1 MNCWNILGIRADA
14 DERAIKRSYAAL
26 LKAHRPDED
35 LDAFQRLREAYE
47 QALGL
52 ARRRAEQDEAE
63 DGAGLGDVLE
73 RAVVAPVDQDLRA
86 RINASLGDLAPPTLE
101 AAAIQ
106 ARDQGQLALFE
117 CCLLERC
124 LTDNERGYAAAH
136 WALACLHWL
145 TPWQEPSL
153 PGDQLDGLL
162 NRLLATELHALH
174 DLLAEGNEA
183 GFQERLEAL
192 FGQAW
197 LQPFERRSYFNRQLV
212 DLLLAVPSWSEE
224 FFRDVIGRCQWDDVL
239 ARQEGWL
246 QEWDQLQ
253 HRQELRGLHERINSR
268 LNLRKPDSPQ
278 AKAAWLLFKPL
289 SNGQRK
295 RMVDSFTDKDWAGCQ
310 LLEETLQQDAPELL
324 VELAPQGAQDWRRW
338 LRSSQ
343 WEGAGVCLCLLLLVP
358 LWLGLIA
365 DGGGFGKASMG
376 PAAIAAA
383 TMSAVLA
390 GLLAVAQRTW
400 RYCTGWL
407 TRFDV
412 LISTLLLPA
421 SLTRQGTGILI
432 IRHVLPCFAIAGVV
446 SIIGTKG
453 AKIDW
458 FAGCLAGLVA
468 FAYADFNTK
477 VGPPLV
483 LLRAYLGSFK
493 HWNKV
498 LVLAGLVLFAITV
511 FWSMQQRGT
520 QGLESQ
526 PERSVPSVS
535 QQRATQSPPTQPE
548 RSVPSASQQRA
559 TQSPPSQPER
569 SVPRVSQQRSIQS
582 PPSQPERS
590 VPRVSQQRS
599 TPSPQNLPQ
608 PSVPRFSGNQGPFEL
623 KVPETVSCNNTQYGG
638 CDFSGESNK

>member
-14 DERAIKRSYAAL
+14 DERTIKRSYAAL
-26 LKAHRPDED
+26 LKVHRPDED

-47 QALGL
+47 QALRL

-63 DGAGLGDVLE
+63 DDMGLGDVLE

-86 RINASLGDLAPPTLE
+86 RIDASLGDLEPPTLQ

-124 LTDNERGYAAAH
+124 LADNERGYAAVH
-136 WALACLHWL
+136 WALVCLHWL

-174 DLLAEGNEA
+174 DLLAEGNET

-212 DLLLAVPSWSEE
+212 DVLLAVPNWSEAL
-224 FFRDVIGRCQWDDVL
+224 FQDLIGRCQWDDVL

-246 QEWDQLQ
+246 QEWDHFQ
-253 HRQELRGLHERINSR
+253 HRLELRGLHERINSR

-278 AKAAWLLFKPL
+278 ARAAWLLFKPL

-324 VELAPQGAQDWRRW
+324 EELAPQGAQDWRRW

-343 WEGAGVCLCLLLLVP
+343 WEGAGVCLWLLLLGP
-358 LWLGLIA
+358 MWLDLVVR
-365 DGGGFGKASMG
+365 GGGFDKDGG
-376 PAAIAAA
+376 WPAALAAS
-383 TMSAVLA
+383 TMSALLA
-390 GLLAVAQRTW
+390 GVLVMGHRAW
-400 RYCTGWL
+400 SYCTSWL
-407 TRFDV
+407 SRADV
-412 LISTLLLPA
+412 AISTLLLPT
-421 SLTRQGTGILI
+421 SLTRQGTGVLI
-432 IRHVLPCFAIAGVV
+432 IRHLLPCLAIAGVV
-446 SIIGTKG
+446 SIIGMKG
-453 AKIDW
+453 AKVDW
-458 FAGCLAGLVA
+458 LAGVLAGLA
-468 FAYADFNTK
+468 TFAYADFNTK

-498 LVLAGLVLFAITV
+498 LVLASLVLFAMTV
-511 FWSMQQRGT
+511 FWSMQQRST
-520 QGLESQ
+520 QILGNL
-526 PERSVPSVS
+526 PERSVPNVS
-535 QQRATQSPPTQPE
+535 QQRAM
-548 RSVPSASQQRA
+548 
-559 TQSPPSQPER
+559 QSPPSQSER
-569 SVPRVSQQRSIQS
+569 FVPSVDQQPATQSLPNQSERTVPRVSQQRAEQS
-582 PPSQPERS
+582 PPSQP
-590 VPRVSQQRS
+590 QR
-599 TPSPQNLPQ
+599 
-608 PSVPRFSGNQGPFEL
+608 SVPRFSGNQGPFEL
-623 KVPETVSCNNTQYGG
+623 KMPETVSCNSTQYGG